1 MFQNSYK
8 KLYTPSDKVVKLSR
22 TYTMIKSFPL
32 TRTVINISNQ
42 ASESDSPFV
51 AVFYQ
56 APATAEKDEVSCH
69 GSATQTS
76 KPYFLMCKDVLQ
88 KSTGKCV
95 NGLNTKNVYNET
107 NKESGGVYYRSSQ
120 SSELQDRRQVHRQKE
135 KAKKCKGMSA
145 SELLGE
151 LSTAIMLQ
159 RSDLE
164 FIKAISCIRDSY
176 YIFLGTT
183 ISFMN
188 KEGEMDSKHCPR
200 YIHFKA
206 ECLKE

>member
-1 MFQNSYK
+1 
-8 KLYTPSDKVVKLSR
+8 
-22 TYTMIKSFPL
+22 
-32 TRTVINISNQ
+32 
-42 ASESDSPFV
+42 
-51 AVFYQ
+51 
-56 APATAEKDEVSCH
+56 
-69 GSATQTS
+69 
-76 KPYFLMCKDVLQ
+76 MCKDVLQ

-107 NKESGGVYYRSSQ
+107 NKESGGVYYQSSQ

-151 LSTAIMLQ
+151 LSTAMMLQ